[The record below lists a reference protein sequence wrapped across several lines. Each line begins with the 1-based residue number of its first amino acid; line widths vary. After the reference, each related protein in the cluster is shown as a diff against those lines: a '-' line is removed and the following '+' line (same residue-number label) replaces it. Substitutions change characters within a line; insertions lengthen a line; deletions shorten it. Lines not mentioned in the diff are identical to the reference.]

1 MKKIFLTMMALLG
14 GTSLLNASEAQAG
27 TATAP
32 QAQANQKALV
42 FMRDEDG
49 SIFSSVL
56 DQITIGEGGIFENGI
71 SDSMPGLSG
80 QSFNSTDV
88 VELAMLK
95 DACFVLPITDSEY
108 QSEILNAMG
117 QGSALFNALNAKR
130 ALITAELKHSSAFG
144 DKA

>member
-1 MKKIFLTMMALLG
+1 
-14 GTSLLNASEAQAG
+14 
-27 TATAP
+27 
-32 QAQANQKALV
+32 
-42 FMRDEDG
+42 MRDEDG

-108 QSEILNAMG
+108 
-117 QGSALFNALNAKR
+117 
-130 ALITAELKHSSAFG
+130 
-144 DKA
+144 